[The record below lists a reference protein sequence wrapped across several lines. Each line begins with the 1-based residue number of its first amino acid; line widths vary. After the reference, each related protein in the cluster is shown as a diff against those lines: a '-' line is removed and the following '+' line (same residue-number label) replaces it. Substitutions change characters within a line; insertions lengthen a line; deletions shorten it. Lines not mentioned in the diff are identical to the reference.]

1 MRPVYVA
8 EAAFRDLD
16 RLVAWLAPAS
26 PRAADAAADALA
38 AAIATLAEFPDRGR
52 LIGGSVREL
61 PDRFGRYGYAI
72 RYQVTDTAVRVTRLR
87 HAREQR

>member
-8 EAAFRDLD
+8 EAAFRDLE
-16 RLVAWLAPAS
+16 RLVGWLAPKS

-38 AAIATLAEFPDRGR
+38 AAIASLNDNPERGR
-52 LIGGSVREL
+52 PVGGS
-61 PDRFGRYGYAI
+61 I
-72 RYQVTDTAVRVTRLR
+72 RDQVTATAVRVTRPR